1 MKSTVK
7 EGRKRLASSIV
18 AMPLSLSS
26 ETSLDWSVPEE
37 SSSRWRECLEGL
49 GERGVG
55 EPLLFVTDGL
65 QGMPEAN
72 AEAFPSSLRQRCL
85 VHVGTNMSSA
95 ARRKDR
101 GAILDGF
108 REVYSAP
115 TEEEARARLAIF
127 VARWARTYPSFR
139 KYLSER
145 DLLTSCAFPAAIRKA
160 LYTSNPVESFHA
172 CLKRKLRSR
181 LGVHSLA
188 NGRYLIARE
197 AERHDLPRHN
207 RRIAGYDELTDEEMS
222 ALGMG
227 KREGLNDCAGMAASP
242 AIHKIRPWSHYAEMT
257 G

>member
-1 MKSTVK
+1 M
-7 EGRKRLASSIV
+7 ASSIV